1 MLTSKLGMPDN
12 HTLEFNV
19 LNLSLKGILQTYF
32 LYVMH
37 LCIYLCMEIC
47 TRFLYPQSPEASDSL
62 EIESQTVVT
71 SLMWGIQVCNTHSDP
86 VEEQYV
92 SLTTRTSLEPLVHT
106 HRDLYCEI

>member
-47 TRFLYPQSPEASDSL
+47 TRFLCPQSPEASDSL
-62 EIESQTVVT
+62 EMESQTVVS
-71 SLMWGIQVCNTHSDP
+71 SLMCVFSYAIHIQMLWKSSMCP
-86 VEEQYV
+86 
-92 SLTTRTSLEPLVHT
+92 
-106 HRDLYCEI
+106 